1 MAVQN
6 ILEQIRE
13 AGNAQVQEIERNAKT
28 RVSEILAMAH
38 SEAEEIESEARTRAS
53 TPANAE
59 RARIIHRAKSDALRL
74 LGEVREDLVDA
85 VIARTSER
93 LASFRSDSSYP
104 KVLRALTEQALAQLA
119 ASESAQDSQLQ
130 ADPRD
135 KDLLQKILAELRLN
149 VPVRYELINWGGL
162 IAKSQDERVVVINTL
177 EARLERSLG
186 YLRPQ
191 VAAYFEEEKESV
203 VE

>member
-6 ILEQIRE
+6 ILDQIRE
-13 AGNAQVQEIERNAKT
+13 AGNAQVQDIERNAKT
-28 RVSEILAMAH
+28 RVSEILAQAH
-38 SEAEEIESEARTRAS
+38 TEADEIESEARNRAS
-53 TPANAE
+53 APANAE
-59 RARIIHRAKSDALRL
+59 RARVIHRAKSDALRL
-74 LGEVREDLVDA
+74 LGGVREDLVDA
-85 VIARTSER
+85 AIARTSER
-93 LASFRSDSSYP
+93 LASHRSDPTYP
-104 KVLRALTEQALAQLA
+104 AVLRSLTAQALAQLA

-135 KDLLQKILAELRLN
+135 KDLLQKILTELRLN
-149 VPVRYELINWGGL
+149 VPVRYELNNWGGL

-177 EARLERSLG
+177 EARLERAKS

-191 VAAYFEEEKESV
+191 VAAYFEEEKETM